1 VTFGLLEPPLAD
13 PLLALMARF
22 RADTRVRKVDLGVGV
37 YRDAHGATPVFA
49 AVKAAER
56 HLLRDQDTKA
66 YLGVEGD
73 LEMVNLLG
81 AEALNRPRLH
91 GLQTVGGTGALR
103 LAAELL
109 ATTRPRRRIWLG
121 MPTWPNH
128 VPIFTAAGLTVA
140 TVDLCD
146 GATRAPRPAALLEAL
161 YRAAPGDAVLLHA
174 CCHNPTGIDPEPR
187 FWDELAAVIVAR
199 GLVPLV
205 DMAYQGLG
213 RGWREDGAGVERLAD
228 TVPTLLVA
236 YSCDKN
242 FGLYRERVGAL
253 FVAGAEHTAGAE
265 HAAGSDAVA
274 GPKHGHTQALLRH
287 LTHLARASYSMP
299 PDHGAAVVRTILAD
313 AALTGLWRA
322 ELDSMRERIA
332 LLRRTLAAY
341 GRIGAIDLASLA
353 QGHGMFAMLPLSSP
367 QIDALEREHGIY
379 LAQSGRIN
387 IAGLPE
393 SMTHVIDALGAVQ
406 RQHAA

>member
-1 VTFGLLEPPLAD
+1 MTFGLLEPPLAD

-56 HLLRDQDTKA
+56 CLLRDQDTKA

-81 AEALNRPRLH
+81 AEALNRPRLP

-103 LAAELL
+103 LAAELM

-121 MPTWPNH
+121 VPTWPNH

-199 GLVPLV
+199 ELVPLV

-213 RGWREDGAGVERLAD
+213 RGWSDDGAGVERLAD

-253 FVAGAEHTAGAE
+253 FLAGAE
-265 HAAGSDAVA
+265 HAAVA

-287 LTHLARASYSMP
+287 LTHLARANYSMP

-322 ELDSMRERIA
+322 ELDAMRARIA
-332 LLRRTLAAY
+332 LLRRALAAY

-353 QGHGMFAMLPLSSP
+353 QGHGMFAMLPLSPP

>member
-22 RADTRVRKVDLGVGV
+22 RADTRLRKIDLGVGV
-37 YRDAHGATPVFA
+37 YRDARGATPVFA

-56 HLLRDQDTKA
+56 QLLRDQDTKA

-81 AEALNRPRLH
+81 AEALNRPRLP

-109 ATTRPRRRIWLG
+109 ATTRTRRRIWLG

-128 VPIFTAAGLTVA
+128 VPIFTAAGLAVA

-146 GATRAPRPAALLEAL
+146 GATRTPRPAALLEAL
-161 YRAAPGDAVLLHA
+161 RRAAPGDAVLLHA
-174 CCHNPTGIDPEPR
+174 CCHNPTGIDPEPG

-199 GLVPLV
+199 ELVPLV

-213 RGWREDGAGVERLAD
+213 CGWSEDGAGVEQLVD

-253 FVAGAEHTAGAE
+253 FVAGAEHGA
-265 HAAGSDAVA
+265 ASDLVAGSE
-274 GPKHGHTQALLRH
+274 HGHTDVLLRH
-287 LTHLARASYSMP
+287 LTHLARANYSMP

-313 AALTGLWRA
+313 AALTVLWRA
-322 ELDSMRERIA
+322 ELDAMRKRIA

-353 QGHGMFAMLPLSSP
+353 GGHGMFAMLPLSPP

-393 SMTHVIDALGAVQ
+393 SMTRVIDALGAVQ